1 MTTET
6 TETTAPSDPAESTED
21 VPYTYT
27 INEDGSVVIT
37 LNGVP
42 VEETTTTGTVVTNG
56 GRLNLR
62 TGAGMSYEI
71 IDQLRCGEEVT
82 VIGTEG
88 DWYEVIVPEK
98 TGFVHSDYLELMED
112 AKQNSEIDSAWL
124 AMLMQLME
132 GSSDGDG
139 SFTPSGNMTLID
151 DFLQIEAL
159 ATEDSP
165 QRDKQFITL
174 QSKSG
179 NTFYL
184 VIDRSGDSENVY
196 FMNLV
201 DEADLMALI
210 ESEEGG
216 ASQPVCSCTE
226 KCTVGAV
233 NTNCEICKTNMS
245 YPIYRAERREQF
257 EQLLREDNRNDFYTE
272 FLPANL
278 EAVDQDLR
286 DVLAHGLIGETDKAE
301 LSELLQNGK
310 SNREIA
316 LWLSRAYPS
325 IVETMELETGDTADY
340 RTTPDGIELEVLDAD
355 EKRLAMLSF
364 RWSEVAPLL
373 RGMYARQLDGFG
385 QERPEPSA
393 ETPAYHAETVAVYP
407 GDKNHL
413 PYDVV
418 VQTLRTNEPEPPVP
432 AAEPEKTLDEV
443 LDEHPISIQ
452 VNGEWQTFCW
462 LRRTAVLRKKRALP
476 SMTTSGK
483 SWLPVGFQE
492 SRLFSSTRPTLRP
505 VRRSC
510 SARCAPDRYG
520 YSWVRPSKWE
530 QA

>member
-1 MTTET
+1 MRNKLKTVCCMMLAVLCMAGFSVTAYASDGEELPSMTTET
-6 TETTAPSDPAESTED
+6 TETTAPSDPAGSMED

-88 DWYEVIVPEK
+88 DGYEVIVPEK

-245 YPIYRAERREQF
+245 ECSGQEPVVEE
-257 EQLLREDNRNDFYTE
+257 EPTE
-272 FLPANL
+272 PVEEPEEEKPAANL
-278 EAVDQDLR
+278 LPVVILLMLAAAGGGAFYWFKLRKPKDKTNGPSDLDDYDYGQDEE
-286 DVLAHGLIGETDKAE
+286 DAEEET
-301 LSELLQNGK
+301 
-310 SNREIA
+310 EI
-316 LWLSRAYPS
+316 
-325 IVETMELETGDTADY
+325 D
-340 RTTPDGIELEVLDAD
+340 DAD
-355 EKRLAMLSF
+355 LMEE
-364 RWSEVAPLL
+364 SE
-373 RGMYARQLDGFG
+373 G
-385 QERPEPSA
+385 
-393 ETPAYHAETVAVYP
+393 
-407 GDKNHL
+407 
-413 PYDVV
+413 
-418 VQTLRTNEPEPPVP
+418 
-432 AAEPEKTLDEV
+432 
-443 LDEHPISIQ
+443 
-452 VNGEWQTFCW
+452 
-462 LRRTAVLRKKRALP
+462 KK
-476 SMTTSGK
+476 
-483 SWLPVGFQE
+483 
-492 SRLFSSTRPTLRP
+492 
-505 VRRSC
+505 
-510 SARCAPDRYG
+510 
-520 YSWVRPSKWE
+520 
-530 QA
+530 